1 MGTIFVI
8 QNQYGHYLNK
18 QSEWVDGR
26 DKRTLYRTDHRDEA
40 VNTVFEL
47 SSKDVELRAA
57 PVECEVDEN
66 NHPKVE
72 AGPAMFAPQPQD
84 ADDEMAERGNEEQTT
99 EEQAEAAPSDG
110 NDSDDM

>member
-26 DKRTLYRTDHRDEA
+26 DKRTLYRTVHRDEA

-47 SSKDVELRAA
+47 SSKDVALRAA
-57 PVECEVDEN
+57 PLECEVDEN

-84 ADDEMAERGNEEQTT
+84 AEDDEMAERASED
-99 EEQAEAAPSDG
+99 QAEAASTDG
-110 NDSDDM
+110 NDPDDL

>member
-26 DKRTLYRTDHRDEA
+26 DKRILYRTVHRDEA

-47 SSKDVELRAA
+47 SSKDVALRAA
-57 PVECEVDEN
+57 PLECEVDEN

-72 AGPAMFAPQPQD
+72 AGPAIFAPQQQD
-84 ADDEMAERGNEEQTT
+84 TAAETTASDTEIQT
-99 EEQAEAAPSDG
+99 EDAISGG
-110 NDSDDM
+110 NDSDDL

>member
-8 QNQYGHYLNK
+8 QNQYGHYLSK

-26 DKRTLYRTDHRDEA
+26 DKRILYRTVHRDEA

-47 SSKDVELRAA
+47 SSKDVALRAA
-57 PVECEVDEN
+57 PLECEVDEN

-72 AGPAMFAPQPQD
+72 HAPAMFTPSERAGGEGTVD
-84 ADDEMAERGNEEQTT
+84 NSAEEETQAASAGGNKSE
-99 EEQAEAAPSDG
+99 
-110 NDSDDM
+110 NL